1 MTPCIIITHS
11 DLPLYAAAEC
21 LAPHPPFDIY
31 RASQEKERER
41 GNTKKDY
48 YYYLLVCLTWCTDED
63 DESNFLF
70 LWPFCRVV
78 FPPRNV
84 QPYFIHCNSKIK
96 FNLKSKNGGKNDP
109 MNMRKN
115 CRCRM
120 SSPPLANPPS
130 LFLNFLISCCCYSW
144 QHIRRRC
151 QDNHHPPRYP
161 NEKKTKY
168 ECDVHLYTSIPKCY
182 RPTWKN
188 HSFEIA
194 KMYTNRSFLSACLS
208 KQKSYIYINI

>member
-96 FNLKSKNGGKNDP
+96 FNLKSKNGGKKWSNEHAKKIVDVE
-109 MNMRKN
+109 
-115 CRCRM
+115 C
-120 SSPPLANPPS
+120 PPLANPPS
-130 LFLNFLISCCCYSW
+130 LFLNFRTSHQLLLLLLAT
-144 QHIRRRC
+144 
-151 QDNHHPPRYP
+151 HPA
-161 NEKKTKY
+161 
-168 ECDVHLYTSIPKCY
+168 S
-182 RPTWKN
+182 
-188 HSFEIA
+188 
-194 KMYTNRSFLSACLS
+194 LSR
-208 KQKSYIYINI
+208 QPPPP